1 MLPLKPSV
9 RAMNW
14 KRLLI
19 GLIFT
24 CTAPLLAAEPTNVR
38 TALEKQLASDFTQQK
53 LFRQAAQFDNFDYK
67 PVLKGAIEKK
77 ESALAELFRYCERT
91 TLIGAGAEEHAYIL
105 KLLLQHWGDE
115 AFAKVLR
122 VQSAEAR
129 QKVIWDLDYAYVED
143 FKKRFPSTYGL
154 AKHNE

>member
-1 MLPLKPSV
+1 
-9 RAMNW
+9 MNW
-14 KRLLI
+14 KKLLI

-24 CTAPLLAAEPTNVR
+24 CAAPLLAAETTDVR
-38 TALEKQLASDFTQQK
+38 TALEKQLASDFTKQK
-53 LFRQAAQFDNFDYK
+53 LFGQAAQFDNFDYK
-67 PVLKGAIEKK
+67 PVLMDAIEKK
-77 ESALAELFRYCERT
+77 ESALVELFRYCERA
-91 TLIGAGAEEHAYIL
+91 TLMGAGAEEHAYIL

-122 VQSAEAR
+122 VQSAKAR

-143 FKKRFPSTYGL
+143 FQKRFPLTYGM

>member
-1 MLPLKPSV
+1 M
-9 RAMNW
+9 
-14 KRLLI
+14 
-19 GLIFT
+19 
-24 CTAPLLAAEPTNVR
+24 
-38 TALEKQLASDFTQQK
+38 ALEKQLASDFTQKK
-53 LFRQAAQFDNFDYK
+53 LFGQAAQFDNFDYK

-77 ESALAELFRYCERT
+77 ESALAELFHYCERT

-122 VQSAEAR
+122 MQSTEAR
-129 QKVIWDLDYAYVED
+129 QKVIWNLDYAYVED
-143 FKKRFPSTYGL
+143 FKKRFPLTYGM

>member
-1 MLPLKPSV
+1 
-9 RAMNW
+9 
-14 KRLLI
+14 
-19 GLIFT
+19 
-24 CTAPLLAAEPTNVR
+24 VR
-38 TALEKQLASDFTQQK
+38 TALEKQLASDFTKQK
-53 LFRQAAQFDNFDYK
+53 LFGQAAQFDNFDYK
-67 PVLKGAIEKK
+67 PVLKGAIETK

-91 TLIGAGAEEHAYIL
+91 TLFGAGAEEHAYIL

-154 AKHNE
+154 AKHGARFRSNVPKFTNLNSSVIQLRDDMCSSPSL

>member
-1 MLPLKPSV
+1 
-9 RAMNW
+9 MNW
-14 KRLLI
+14 KRLLV
-19 GLIFT
+19 GLIFA
-24 CTAPLLAAEPTNVR
+24 CSAPLLAVETTDVR
-38 TALEKQLASDFTQQK
+38 TALEKQLASDFTKQK
-53 LFRQAAQFDNFDYK
+53 LFGQAAQFGNFGYK

-122 VQSAEAR
+122 VQNAETS

-154 AKHNE
+154 AKHSE